1 MIGSTGEIFSSE
13 NIKNYLESKN
23 IHTSQ
28 DTLIKYNQY
37 LIQSFFISKCKY
49 FELKGKKEMKILGKY
64 YLTDH
69 GFHHA
74 LIEDNAM
81 NVTHIL
87 ENIVYVELLRREY
100 KKMLEEILIKL
111 KLTLYVKNQKNTNI
125 FRFLTVWKV
134 KGH

>member
-1 MIGSTGEIFSSE
+1 
-13 NIKNYLESKN
+13 
-23 IHTSQ
+23 
-28 DTLIKYNQY
+28 
-37 LIQSFFISKCKY
+37 
-49 FELKGKKEMKILGKY
+49 MKILGKY